1 MKIIGQE
8 VTDKTQKTFM
18 FYIKPASEEI
28 ADEIAAMSRKD
39 SKMWCLHSLLF
50 EKTGINVNFLK

>member
-8 VTDKTQKTFM
+8 VTDKTQKPFM
-18 FYIKPASEEI
+18 FYIKPDSEDI

-39 SKMWCLHSLLF
+39 R
-50 EKTGINVNFLK
+50 